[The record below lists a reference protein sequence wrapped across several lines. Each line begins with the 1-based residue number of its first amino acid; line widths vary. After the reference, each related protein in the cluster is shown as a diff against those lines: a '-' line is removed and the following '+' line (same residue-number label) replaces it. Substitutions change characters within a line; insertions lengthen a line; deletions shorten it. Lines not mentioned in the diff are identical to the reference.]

1 MIEIPETRYATTP
14 DGAQVAYQTWG
25 EGPVDLVLLNFDTVI
40 DSMWDD
46 ARFSSFLERLG
57 TFSRVICFDRRGWG
71 SSDSLALGVT
81 GNLEGWLDDI
91 LSVMA
96 AVGSSRAAFVA
107 ASEAGKPAMLLAAT
121 HPDRVTALVLLNAYA
136 RFLRAPDYPFGLPAE
151 SVGRYRDTIRAGW
164 GRMAQ
169 IELVAPSMVADPQ
182 WCNWYLKSSRLG
194 GSPGDALQFMQ
205 ANFNTNLHRILPSIQ
220 APTLVLYRP
229 NRHVGTEHSR
239 YLPEHVPGALFREL
253 QGEDLTMAAGECDAF
268 AADIEE
274 FLTGIRPVVVTNRVL
289 ATMLFTD
296 IVGST
301 QTAGALGDRAWLKL
315 LEAHDSIVRTELRR
329 FRGREV
335 DTSGDGFLATFDGP
349 ARAIRC
355 ATELVTAV
363 RGLGLNIRAAI
374 HTGEVEI
381 RGRGISGIAVH
392 TGARVAA
399 LADAG
404 EVLVSSTVRDL
415 VAGSGTN
422 FLDRGEHE
430 LRGVPGRW
438 RLFSVAA

>member
-1 MIEIPETRYATTP
+1 MIDIPETRYATMP
-14 DGAQVAYQTWG
+14 DGALVAYQTWG
-25 EGPVDLVLLNFDTVI
+25 EGPVDLVLLNFDMVI

-46 ARFSSFLERLG
+46 TRFASFLERLG
-57 TFSRVICFDRRGWG
+57 TFSRAICFDRRGWG

-81 GNLEGWLDDI
+81 GSLEGWMDDI
-91 LSVMA
+91 VSVMA
-96 AVGSSRAAFVA
+96 AVGSPRATFVA
-107 ASEAGKPAMLLAAT
+107 ASEAGKPAMVLAAT
-121 HPDRVTALVLLNAYA
+121 HPERVTGLVLLNGYA
-136 RFLRAPDYPFGLPAE
+136 RFLRAPDYPFGLPPE
-151 SVGRYRDTIRAGW
+151 SVDRYRDTIRAGW
-164 GRMAQ
+164 GTMAQ
-169 IELVAPSMVADPQ
+169 IELVAPSMAADPQ
-182 WCNWYLKSSRLG
+182 WCHWYLKSSRLG

-205 ANFNTNLHRILPSIQ
+205 ANFDTNVHRVLPSIQ
-220 APTLVLYRP
+220 APTLVLHRP
-229 NRHVGTEHSR
+229 NRHVGIEHSQ
-239 YLPEHVPGALFREL
+239 YLAQHIPEALFREL
-253 QGEDLTMAAGECDAF
+253 QGTDLTMAAGDCDAL

-315 LEAHDSIVRTELRR
+315 LEAHDSIVRTELQR
-329 FRGREV
+329 FRGRVV
-335 DTSGDGFLATFDGP
+335 DAAGDGFLATFDGP

-355 ATELVTAV
+355 AVELVTAL
-363 RGLGLNIRAAI
+363 RGLGLDIRAAV
-374 HTGEVEI
+374 HTGEVEV
-381 RGRGISGIAVH
+381 RGHGISGIAVH

-399 LADAG
+399 LAEAG
-404 EVLVSSTVRDL
+404 EVLVSSTVKDL
-415 VAGSGTN
+415 VAGSGTS

>member
-1 MIEIPETRYATTP
+1 MIQIPDTRYATTP

-46 ARFSSFLERLG
+46 TRFAAFLERLG
-57 TFSRVICFDRRGWG
+57 TFSRAICFDRRGWG

-81 GNLEGWLDDI
+81 GSLEGWLDDI
-91 LSVMA
+91 VSVMA
-96 AVGSSRAAFVA
+96 AVDSQRAAFIA

-121 HPDRVTALVLLNAYA
+121 HPQLATGLVLLNAYA
-136 RFLRAPDYPFGLPAE
+136 RFVRAPDYPFGLRPE
-151 SVGRYRDTIRAGW
+151 SVGRYRDSIRAGW
-164 GRMAQ
+164 GTMAQ
-169 IELVAPSMVADPQ
+169 IELVAPSMVADRK

-194 GSPGDALQFMQ
+194 GSPGDALHFMQ
-205 ANFNTNLHRILPSIQ
+205 ANFDTDVHRVLPSIQ
-220 APTLVLYRP
+220 APTLVLYRA
-229 NRHVGTEHSR
+229 NRHIGIEHSQ
-239 YLPEHVPGALFREL
+239 YLAEHIPAASFREL
-253 QGEDLTMAAGECDAF
+253 QGEDLTMAAGDCDAL

-301 QTAGALGDRAWLKL
+301 QTAGALGDRAWLRL

-335 DTSGDGFLATFDGP
+335 DAVGDGFLATFDGP

-355 ATELVTAV
+355 ATELVTAL
-363 RGLGLNIRAAI
+363 RGLGLDIRAAI
-374 HTGEVEI
+374 HTGEVEV
-381 RGRGISGIAVH
+381 RGQGISGIAVH

-404 EVLVSSTVRDL
+404 EVLVSSTVKDL